1 MREQQPF
8 LFFRQFASE
17 TIEKISNLGRSLH
30 FFAQAV
36 ALICK
41 GKIRFA
47 EVVKQVYE
55 QGMQSVVVIALTSAA
70 TGIVLA
76 LQGYVMLDRFGAR
89 EKVASLVALS
99 LVRELSP
106 VFSSLIFSGKAGSR
120 LTAELGAMS
129 VNNQIVA
136 TKAMGVD
143 PMEFLVVPRMLGCCL
158 VLPILVVFSEVI
170 GIMGG
175 YLIAVFEADIPGSY
189 YINQTLISL
198 NYVDFFSGF
207 IKTIFFSVLIGWIC
221 CYEGF
226 YAKGGSLGV
235 GHYTTRA
242 VAFAYIFVVVS
253 NTVLTKIIL
262 TFWG

>member
-1 MREQQPF
+1 MEQKEIYGF
-8 LFFRQFASE
+8 LSRFADVAVG
-17 TIEKISNLGRSLH
+17 KVAGLGRSLY
-30 FFAQAV
+30 FFGEVV
-36 ALICK
+36 ALIFK
-41 GKIRFA
+41 GKVRFG

-55 QGMQSVVVIALTSAA
+55 QGMQSVVVVALTSAS

-89 EKVASLVALS
+89 EKVAALVALS

-106 VFSSLIFSGKAGSR
+106 VFCALIFSGKAGSR

-129 VNNQIVA
+129 INNQIVA
-136 TKAMGVD
+136 TKVMGVD
-143 PMEFLVVPRMLGCCL
+143 PMEFLVVPRMLGCLL

-189 YINQTLISL
+189 YINQTLLSL

-207 IKTIFFSVLIGWIC
+207 LKTIFFSVLIGWVC
-221 CYEGF
+221 CYQGF
-226 YAKGGSLGV
+226 YATGGSLGV
-235 GHYTTRA
+235 GRYTTRA
-242 VAFAYIFVVVS
+242 VALAYIFVIVS
-253 NTVLTKIIL
+253 NMVLTKVIL